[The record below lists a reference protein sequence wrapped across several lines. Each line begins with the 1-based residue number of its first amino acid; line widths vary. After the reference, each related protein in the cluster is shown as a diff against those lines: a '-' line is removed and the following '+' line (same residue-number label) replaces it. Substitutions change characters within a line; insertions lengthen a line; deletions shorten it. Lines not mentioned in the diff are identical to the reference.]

1 MTVTLACSLSES
13 LTVRYSLYR
22 RRRHTLYLAAF
33 ACVRVGERESW
44 CSGLMCAVVLV
55 CSYLPLE
62 LGFVFLMLAEAE
74 EEELVGVKGV
84 LDLYY
89 AREEEMRR

>member
-1 MTVTLACSLSES
+1 VCAWARE
-13 LTVRYSLYR
+13 
-22 RRRHTLYLAAF
+22 
-33 ACVRVGERESW
+33 RVGRG
-44 CSGLMCAVVLV
+44 SGLMCAVVLV

-62 LGFVFLMLAEAE
+62 FGFVFLMLAEAE